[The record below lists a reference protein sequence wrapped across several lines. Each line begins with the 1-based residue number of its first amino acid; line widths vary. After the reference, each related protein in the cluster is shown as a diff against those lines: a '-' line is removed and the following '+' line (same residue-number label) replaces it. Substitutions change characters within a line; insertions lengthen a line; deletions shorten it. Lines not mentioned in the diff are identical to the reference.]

1 MSEILQILHFGVRAF
16 RMKSWASGR
25 QTKYA
30 SWQAFKVQG
39 VRRAGKN
46 HSNLPVKVR
55 AENEDSSS
63 GFLDSLLKNNPFGE
77 GGTIRLRVGGDAP
90 ASNTSG
96 GIFGTRKG
104 KQDPMTVFVAGST
117 GRLGIRIVRELA
129 AAGFK
134 VRAGVR
140 SQERADEFD
149 ERLDLLC
156 ESIGDLDRKARSQI
170 KVVYCDLQ
178 DEESIKPAIGN
189 ASRVIC
195 AVGAAESEF
204 TNLAAPKQI
213 DFEAT
218 ETLID
223 VAASCDIP
231 QFILVTSLGTGKI
244 GFPAGVL
251 NLFGGILI
259 WKRKAEEA
267 LERSGMPYLIV
278 RPGGMER
285 PKDNHKYTH
294 NVRLATRDTL
304 FGGTVSRLQIAELI
318 TAAVISPESVTNK
331 CVEVVAETEAPLQE
345 YESLLGGM
353 PVEVD
358 QSFREQ
364 ALVSLEELQ
373 AQEED
378 VRARIETASEN
389 LEETRVMIAELQSA
403 AKEARAEQKGL
414 LKENMEVL
422 RNAERLETQVQSL
435 REELESKKLLVKA
448 AKAVAQEQQK
458 GINSGTVLSA
468 QEIDAIQEAI
478 LFPRVEEEENVV
490 VAGSGK
496 SQEGGKRKQG
506 SPFDFA
512 NFLPGQAAA
521 QEETPIVED
530 QEVEDTRQEPEES
543 DSDKRES
550 MLGGFV
556 GFLGGD
562 SRKVGV
568 TPNKVAEK
576 EEPVIVEEPVPQASS
591 EKISTPTVEKEE
603 NAGIFGSLKNM
614 FGGQE
619 AVYIDEIEETDAQQ
633 VSETSAESDSQATAP
648 VVVTEDPAPVP
659 EKDTIEPKR
668 EPKREEKEDIPANV
682 AEAREWIAAW
692 KRRSGN

>member
-1 MSEILQILHFGVRAF
+1 
-16 RMKSWASGR
+16 MKSWACGR

-39 VRRAGKN
+39 VRRAGKKY
-46 HSNLPVKVR
+46 SNLPVKVR
-55 AENEDSSS
+55 AENEDYSS
-63 GFLDSLLKNNPFGE
+63 GFLDSLLKNNPFAE
-77 GGTIRLRVGGDAP
+77 GGTIRLRVGGDSP
-90 ASNTSG
+90 TPNTSG

-104 KQDPMTVFVAGST
+104 NKDPMTVFVAGST
-117 GRLGIRIVRELA
+117 GRLGIRIVHQLA

-204 TNLAAPKQI
+204 TNLAAPKLI

-218 ETLID
+218 ESLID
-223 VAASCDIP
+223 VAASCEIP

-244 GFPAGVL
+244 GFPAGIL

-318 TAAVISPESVTNK
+318 TTAVISPESVTNK

-345 YESLLGGM
+345 YDSLLAGM
-353 PVEVD
+353 PIEVD
-358 QSFREQ
+358 QSFREE
-364 ALVSLEELQ
+364 ALVTLEELQ

-378 VRARIETASEN
+378 VLARIAAASED
-389 LEETRVMIAELQSA
+389 LEETRAIIAELQST
-403 AKEARAEQKGL
+403 AKEARAEQKGI

-422 RNAERLETQVQSL
+422 RDAERMESQVMSL

-458 GINSGTVLSA
+458 GINSGIVLSA
-468 QEIDAIQEAI
+468 QDIDAIQEEI
-478 LFPRVEEEENVV
+478 LFPRVEEEERLVS
-490 VAGSGK
+490 AGNEAAQQG
-496 SQEGGKRKQG
+496 EKRKQG
-506 SPFDFA
+506 SPFDIA
-512 NFLPGQAAA
+512 NFLPGQAAV
-521 QEETPIVED
+521 QEETPATE
-530 QEVEDTRQEPEES
+530 EEEEEYSTQEPEQAGS
-543 DSDKRES
+543 DTIES
-550 MLGGFV
+550 MFGGFV

-562 SRKVGV
+562 SRKSGI
-568 TPNKVAEK
+568 NLNMFAGK
-576 EEPVIVEEPVPQASS
+576 EEPVIVQEPVPEAPT
-591 EKISTPTVEKEE
+591 EKISTATLEKEE
-603 NAGIFGSLKNM
+603 DAGIFGSLKNM

-633 VSETSAESDSQATAP
+633 VSETAAESNSKVPEPAAFK
-648 VVVTEDPAPVP
+648 EPAPAP
-659 EKDTIEPKR
+659 EKDTNKPQNEGKR
-668 EPKREEKEDIPANV
+668 GEEGVPGNV
-682 AEAREWIAAW
+682 VEAREWIAAW
-692 KRRSGN
+692 RKKTGN

>member
-1 MSEILQILHFGVRAF
+1 MFEILQILHFGLGAF
-16 RMKSWASGR
+16 RMKRWASGR

-39 VRRAGKN
+39 VRRAGKR

-267 LERSGMPYLIV
+267 LERSGMSYLIV

-345 YESLLGGM
+345 YESLLAGM

-378 VRARIETASEN
+378 VRARIEAASED
-389 LEETRVMIAELQSA
+389 LEETRAMIAELQSA
-403 AKEARAEQKGL
+403 AKEARAEQKGI

-422 RNAERLETQVQSL
+422 RNAERMESQVQLL

-478 LFPRVEEEENVV
+478 LFPRVEEEEKV
-490 VAGSGK
+490 VAAGSEK

-506 SPFDFA
+506 SPFDIA
-512 NFLPGQAAA
+512 NFLPRQAAA
-521 QEETPIVED
+521 QEEPPTEEED
-530 QEVEDTRQEPEES
+530 QEVDDTRQEPEEAGS
-543 DSDKRES
+543 DERES
-550 MLGGFV
+550 IFAGFV

-562 SRKVGV
+562 SRKSGV
-568 TPNKVAEK
+568 TPNKIEEK
-576 EEPVIVEEPVPQASS
+576 EEPVIVEEPVPQAPT
-591 EKISTPTVEKEE
+591 EKISTPTVEKEG
-603 NAGIFGSLKNM
+603 NSGIFGSLKNM
-614 FGGQE
+614 LGGQE
-619 AVYIDEIEETDAQQ
+619 AVYIDEIEETDAEQ
-633 VSETSAESDSQATAP
+633 VTETTAESDSQATVP
-648 VVVTEDPAPVP
+648 VVSKDPAPVP
-659 EKDTIEPKR
+659 EKDTIEPK
-668 EPKREEKEDIPANV
+668 KEEKEDVPANV

-692 KRRSGN
+692 KKRSGN